1 MNIPHTHYE
10 DDDDDDDFGRGGGL
24 LTSAW
29 FVCKSKKGSH
39 SIFIS

>member
-10 DDDDDDDFGRGGGL
+10 EDDDDDDSWRGGL